1 MIQKVLIANRGE
13 IAVRVM
19 RSCKEMGIRTVA
31 VFSEADRTARHVM
44 YADEACLIGPAASKD
59 SYLNI
64 DNIIKAAK
72 QHHADAIH
80 PGYGF
85 LSENADFAR
94 RCKEEGIIFIG
105 PAAET
110 MEAMGDKIAAR
121 KRMIAA
127 GVPVVPGTEQPL
139 QSAEE
144 AVRICNEIGY
154 PVMLKASMGGGGK
167 GMRLI
172 HNENEVVEA
181 YNTARSESMSS
192 FGDDTVY
199 LEKFVEE
206 PHHIEFQILGDNH
219 GNVVHL
225 FDRECSVQRRNQ
237 KIVEESPSPF
247 LTPELRKEM
256 GEKAVAAAKAVNY
269 SGAGT
274 IEFLVDKNRN
284 FYFLEMNTRLQVE
297 HPITEEVVG
306 VDLVKEQIRIAND
319 EVLHLRQEELFQRGH
334 AIECRICAEY
344 TEMNFMPSPG
354 IIKQI
359 TEPNSIGVRID
370 SYVYEGYEIPIY
382 YDPMIGKLIVWATN
396 REYAI
401 ERMRRVLHEYKLTGV
416 KNNISYLRAIMDTP
430 DFVEGHYD
438 TGFIAKNSEFL
449 QQRIT
454 RTSEY
459 SENIALIAAYIDY
472 LMNLEENNS
481 GMAADNRPISKWKEF
496 GLHKGVLRI

>member
-44 YADEACLIGPAASKD
+44 YADEACLIGPAASKE

-64 DNIIKAAK
+64 DNIIKAAR

-105 PAAET
+105 PSAET

-172 HNENEVVEA
+172 HSEDEVVEA

-219 GNVVHL
+219 GNVIHL

-247 LTPELRKEM
+247 LTPELRQEM
-256 GEKAVAAAKAVNY
+256 GEKAVAAARAVNY

-319 EVLHLRQEELFQRGH
+319 EVLHLKQEELYQRGH
-334 AIECRICAEY
+334 AIEFARNVLGYADANSR
-344 TEMNFMPSPG
+344 EMDEKTPHNVIDIMEEQKAITNMGGTMRLGAYECVLDQNSKTFEAYKSEHIQERHRHRYEFNNDYKQEFEKAGMKCVG
-354 IIKQI
+354 INPESDLVEIVEIPTLKWF
-359 TEPNSIGVRID
+359 IGVQFH
-370 SYVYEGYEIPIY
+370 P
-382 YDPMIGKLIVWATN
+382 
-396 REYAI
+396 
-401 ERMRRVLHEYKLTGV
+401 
-416 KNNISYLRAIMDTP
+416 
-430 DFVEGHYD
+430 
-438 TGFIAKNSEFL
+438 
-449 QQRIT
+449 
-454 RTSEY
+454 EY
-459 SENIALIAAYIDY
+459 SSTVLKPHPLFLSFIKAAI
-472 LMNLEENNS
+472 N
-481 GMAADNRPISKWKEF
+481 
-496 GLHKGVLRI
+496 KG

>member
-1 MIQKVLIANRGE
+1 MIKKVLIANRGE
-13 IAVRVM
+13 IALRVM
-19 RSCKEMGIRTVA
+19 RSCREMGLLTVA
-31 VFSEADRTARHVM
+31 VFSEADRTSHHVA
-44 YADEACLIGPAASKD
+44 YADEAYPIGSAVAKE

-64 DNIIKAAK
+64 EKVIATAK
-72 QHHADAIH
+72 RCGADAIH

-85 LSENADFAR
+85 LSENSEFAR

-172 HNENEVVEA
+172 HNESEVVEA

-219 GNVVHL
+219 GNVIHL

-237 KIVEESPSPF
+237 KVVEESPSPF
-247 LTPELRKEM
+247 LTPELRREM

-274 IEFLVDKNRN
+274 IEFLVDKNRR

-306 VDLVKEQIRIAND
+306 VDLVKEQ
-319 EVLHLRQEELFQRGH
+319 LHVAGGEALRFKQEDLFQRGH
-334 AIECRICAEY
+334 AIECRICAED
-344 TEMNFMPSPG
+344 TENGFIPCPG
-354 IIKQI
+354 IIRQL
-359 TEPNSIGVRID
+359 TEPNGIGVRID
-370 SYVYEGYEIPIY
+370 SYVYEGYEIPLY

-396 REYAI
+396 RQFAI
-401 ERMRRVLHEYKLTGV
+401 ERMRRVLYEFKITGL
-416 KNNISYLRAIMDTP
+416 KTNISYLRRIMYAP
-430 DFVEGHYD
+430 AFVKGEYD
-438 TGFIAKNSEFL
+438 TSFL
-449 QQRIT
+449 SKYSRSLQR
-454 RTSEY
+454 SNG
-459 SENIALIAAYIDY
+459 ENEEIENMAMIAAYVDY
-472 LMNLEENNS
+472 LFNLEENS
-481 GMAADNRPISKWKEF
+481 PVRTTDSRPISRWREF
-496 GLHKGVLRI
+496 GLQKGVLRI

>member
-44 YADEACLIGPAASKD
+44 YADEACLIGPAASKE

-64 DNIIKAAK
+64 DNIIKAAR

-105 PAAET
+105 PSAET

-172 HNENEVVEA
+172 HSEDEVVEA

-219 GNVVHL
+219 GNVIHL

-247 LTPELRKEM
+247 LTPELRQEM
-256 GEKAVAAAKAVNY
+256 GEKAVAAARAVNY

-284 FYFLEMNTRLQVE
+284 FYFLEMNTNGWAYAALARVMNLIPRKDKHYKDYLKDFLQMSKAIKLCQREDGFWNVSLHDPGNFGGKE
-297 HPITEEVVG
+297 GTGTALFVYGLAWGIRNGILDRDEYLPMTLKAWNA
-306 VDLVKEQIRIAND
+306 LVKDCMHPNGALGYMQGRSN
-319 EVLHLRQEELFQRGH
+319 
-334 AIECRICAEY
+334 
-344 TEMNFMPSPG
+344 SPKAG
-354 IIKQI
+354 QPLTYDCIH
-359 TEPNSIGVRID
+359 EPEDFAVGCFLLAAS
-370 SYVYEGYEIPIY
+370 EI
-382 YDPMIGKLIVWATN
+382 
-396 REYAI
+396 
-401 ERMRRVLHEYKLTGV
+401 YKL
-416 KNNISYLRAIMDTP
+416 K
-430 DFVEGHYD
+430 
-438 TGFIAKNSEFL
+438 
-449 QQRIT
+449 
-454 RTSEY
+454 
-459 SENIALIAAYIDY
+459 
-472 LMNLEENNS
+472 
-481 GMAADNRPISKWKEF
+481 
-496 GLHKGVLRI
+496 